1 MQVKNFEEVNTLLLV
16 VIFSALILILGMRE
30 IYIHNKRIKK
40 VPIRININGIRGKST
55 ITRLIYGILREDN
68 YKVIG
73 KTTGTDARML
83 YWFDE
88 EEYPVVRKPQ
98 GPNIGEQK
106 DILQNVNDNGGEAIV
121 NECMAVNPDYQII
134 FQNQL
139 LKANI
144 GVIVNVMED
153 HMETLG
159 PTLDEVAEAFTA
171 TIPYN
176 GKLIVMKDDY
186 TEFFKKEADK
196 RNTETIVV
204 DKDKV
209 EESLLREFDYI
220 VFPDNVAI
228 AMGVA
233 EAVGANTDTA
243 LKGMLNAPPDSGA
256 VHIHYYH
263 KNNTKNIF
271 VNAFA
276 ANEPQSTKAILQKVI
291 DYKYPYEKKVII
303 LNCRGDRLDRT
314 KLFAENFITD
324 VDYDTLICVGKSTQL
339 VTEVIKSQPDK
350 KYLNFEGKPF
360 EEVEKAI
367 YEESENALVFCVGNI
382 HGNGK
387 KVVNLLE
394 GLD

>member
-1 MQVKNFEEVNTLLLV
+1 MLLV
-16 VIFSALILILGMRE
+16 VIFTALILILGIRE
-30 IYIHNKRIKK
+30 IYIHKKRINKI
-40 VPIRININGIRGKST
+40 PIRININGIRGKST

-186 TEFFKKEADK
+186 TDFFKKEADK

-204 DKDKV
+204 DRDEV

-263 KNNTKNIF
+263 KNDTKNIF

-291 DYKYPYEKKVII
+291 DYKYPFEKKVII

-314 KLFAENFITD
+314 KLFAENFITE

-339 VTEVIKSQPDK
+339 VTEVMKSQPDK

-367 YEESENALVFCVGNI
+367 YAESENALVFCVGNI

>member
-339 VTEVIKSQPDK
+339 VTEVMKSQPDK

-367 YEESENALVFCVGNI
+367 YEETENALVFCVGNI

>member
-1 MQVKNFEEVNTLLLV
+1 MLLV
-16 VIFSALILILGMRE
+16 VIFTALILILGIRE
-30 IYIHNKRIKK
+30 IYIHKKRIKK
-40 VPIRININGIRGKST
+40 IPIRININGIRGKST

-186 TEFFKKEADK
+186 TDFFKKEADK

-204 DKDKV
+204 DRDEV

-263 KNNTKNIF
+263 KNDTKNIF

-291 DYKYPYEKKVII
+291 DYKYPFEKKVII

-314 KLFAENFITD
+314 KLFAENFITE

-339 VTEVIKSQPDK
+339 VTEVMKSQPDK

-367 YEESENALVFCVGNI
+367 YAESENALVFCVGNI

>member
-1 MQVKNFEEVNTLLLV
+1 VKSLFLIILFAAV
-16 VIFSALILILGMRE
+16 ILILGIRE
-30 IYIHNKRIKK
+30 MYIHKKRINKI
-40 VPIRININGIRGKST
+40 PIRININGIRGKST
-55 ITRLIYGILREDN
+55 ITRLIYGILREDD
-68 YKVIG
+68 YKVVG
-73 KTTGTDARML
+73 KTTGTDASML
-83 YWFDE
+83 YWFQE
-88 EEYPVVRKPQ
+88 EEHPVVRKPQ

-106 DILQNVNDNGGEAIV
+106 DILQNVIANGGEAIV

-139 LKANI
+139 LKANV

-176 GKLIVMKDDY
+176 GKLVVMKDDY
-186 TEFFKKEADK
+186 TEFFKKVADS
-196 RNTETIVV
+196 RNTETIIV
-204 DKDKV
+204 DKDEV
-209 EESLLREFDYI
+209 EESLLRKFDYI

-233 EAVGANTDTA
+233 EAVGANKETA
-243 LKGMLNAPPDSGA
+243 LQGMLNAPPDSGA
-256 VHIHYYH
+256 VQVHYYH

-276 ANEPQSTKAILQKVI
+276 ANEPKSTKAILQKVI

-303 LNCRGDRLDRT
+303 LNCRADRLDRT
-314 KLFAENFITD
+314 KLFAEDFITK

-339 VTEVIKSQPDK
+339 VTEVMRTEQPDK
-350 KYLNFEGKPF
+350 KYLNFEGKSF
-360 EEVEKAI
+360 EEVEEAI
-367 YEESENALVFCVGNI
+367 FAESESALVFCVGNI

-394 GLD
+394 GMN

>member
-1 MQVKNFEEVNTLLLV
+1 MLLV
-16 VIFSALILILGMRE
+16 VIFTALILILGIRE
-30 IYIHNKRIKK
+30 IYIHKKRINKI
-40 VPIRININGIRGKST
+40 PIRININGIRGKST

-186 TEFFKKEADK
+186 TDFFKKEADK

-204 DKDKV
+204 DRDEV

-228 AMGVA
+228 AVGVA

-243 LKGMLNAPPDSGA
+243 LKGMLNASPDSGA

-263 KNNTKNIF
+263 KNDTKNIF

-291 DYKYPYEKKVII
+291 DYKYPFEKKVII

-314 KLFAENFITD
+314 KLFAENFITE

-339 VTEVIKSQPDK
+339 VTEVMKSQPDK

-367 YEESENALVFCVGNI
+367 YAESENALVFCVGNI

>member
-1 MQVKNFEEVNTLLLV
+1 MLLV
-16 VIFSALILILGMRE
+16 VIFTALILILGIRE
-30 IYIHNKRIKK
+30 IYIHKKRINKI
-40 VPIRININGIRGKST
+40 PIRININGIRGKST

-204 DKDKV
+204 DRDEV

-263 KNNTKNIF
+263 KNDTKNIF

-291 DYKYPYEKKVII
+291 DYKYPFEKKVII

-314 KLFAENFITD
+314 KLFAENFITE

-339 VTEVIKSQPDK
+339 VSEVMKSQPDK

-367 YEESENALVFCVGNI
+367 YAESENALVFCVGNI

>member
-186 TEFFKKEADK
+186 TDFFKKEADK

-339 VTEVIKSQPDK
+339 VTEVMKSQPDK

>member
-1 MQVKNFEEVNTLLLV
+1 M
-16 VIFSALILILGMRE
+16 
-30 IYIHNKRIKK
+30 YIHKKRINKI
-40 VPIRININGIRGKST
+40 PIRININGIRGKST
-55 ITRLIYGILREDN
+55 ITRLIYGILREDD
-68 YKVIG
+68 YKVVG
-73 KTTGTDARML
+73 KTTGTDASML
-83 YWFDE
+83 YWFSE
-88 EEYPVVRKPQ
+88 EEHPVIRKPQ

-106 DILQNVNDNGGEAIV
+106 DILSNVIANGGEAIV
-121 NECMAVNPDYQII
+121 NECMAVNPDYQIV

-139 LKANI
+139 LKANV
-144 GVIVNVMED
+144 GVIVNVLED

-176 GKLIVMKDDY
+176 GKLVVMKDDY
-186 TEFFKKEADK
+186 TEFFKKVAAS

-204 DKDKV
+204 DKEKV
-209 EESLLREFDYI
+209 EESLLRKFDYI

-233 EAVGANTDTA
+233 EAVGANKDTA
-243 LKGMLNAPPDSGA
+243 LQGMLNAPPDSGA
-256 VHIHYYH
+256 VQVHYYH

-291 DYKYPYEKKVII
+291 DYKYPFEKKVII
-303 LNCRGDRLDRT
+303 LNCRADRLDRT
-314 KLFAENFITD
+314 KLFAEDFITK

-339 VTEVIKSQPDK
+339 VTEVMKTQQPDK
-350 KYLNFEGKPF
+350 KYLNFEGKSF
-360 EEVEKAI
+360 SEVEEAI
-367 YEESENALVFCVGNI
+367 FAESKSALVFCVGNI

-394 GLD
+394 GMN

>member
-1 MQVKNFEEVNTLLLV
+1 M
-16 VIFSALILILGMRE
+16 
-30 IYIHNKRIKK
+30 YIHKKRINKI
-40 VPIRININGIRGKST
+40 PIRININGIRGKST
-55 ITRLIYGILREDN
+55 ITRLIYGILREDD
-68 YKVIG
+68 YKVVG
-73 KTTGTDARML
+73 KTTGTDASML
-83 YWFDE
+83 YWFQE
-88 EEYPVVRKPQ
+88 EEHPVVRKPQ

-106 DILQNVNDNGGEAIV
+106 DILQNVIANGGEAIV

-139 LKANI
+139 LKANV

-176 GKLIVMKDDY
+176 GKLVVMKDEY
-186 TEFFKKEADK
+186 TDFFKKVADS
-196 RNTETIVV
+196 RNTETIIV
-204 DKDKV
+204 DKDEV
-209 EESLLREFDYI
+209 EESLLRKFDYI

-233 EAVGANTDTA
+233 EAVGANKETA
-243 LKGMLNAPPDSGA
+243 LQGMLNAPPDSGA
-256 VHIHYYH
+256 VQVHYYH

-276 ANEPQSTKAILQKVI
+276 ANEPKSTKAILQKVI

-303 LNCRGDRLDRT
+303 LNCRADRLDRT
-314 KLFAENFITD
+314 KLFAEDFITK

-339 VTEVIKSQPDK
+339 VTEVMRTEQPDK
-350 KYLNFEGKPF
+350 KYLNFEGKSF
-360 EEVEKAI
+360 EEVEEAI
-367 YEESENALVFCVGNI
+367 FAESESALVFCVGNI

-394 GLD
+394 GMN

>member
-1 MQVKNFEEVNTLLLV
+1 MFLIILFAAV
-16 VIFSALILILGMRE
+16 ILILGIRE
-30 IYIHNKRIKK
+30 MYIHKKRINKI
-40 VPIRININGIRGKST
+40 PIRININGIRGKST
-55 ITRLIYGILREDN
+55 ITRLIYGILREDD
-68 YKVIG
+68 YKVVG
-73 KTTGTDARML
+73 KTTGTDASML
-83 YWFDE
+83 YWFQE
-88 EEYPVVRKPQ
+88 EEHPVVRKPQ

-106 DILQNVNDNGGEAIV
+106 DILQNVIANGGEAIV
-121 NECMAVNPDYQII
+121 NECMAVNPDYQIT

-139 LKANI
+139 LKANV

-176 GKLIVMKDDY
+176 GKLVVMKDDY
-186 TEFFKKEADK
+186 TDFFKKVADS
-196 RNTETIVV
+196 RNTETIIV
-204 DKDKV
+204 DKDEV
-209 EESLLREFDYI
+209 EESLLRKFDYI

-233 EAVGANTDTA
+233 EAVGANKETA
-243 LKGMLNAPPDSGA
+243 LQGMLNAPPDSGA
-256 VHIHYYH
+256 VQVHYYH

-276 ANEPQSTKAILQKVI
+276 ANEPKSTKAILQKVI

-303 LNCRGDRLDRT
+303 LNCRADRLDRT
-314 KLFAENFITD
+314 KLFAEDFITK

-339 VTEVIKSQPDK
+339 VTEVMRTEQPDK
-350 KYLNFEGKPF
+350 KYLNFEGKSF
-360 EEVEKAI
+360 EEVEEAI
-367 YEESENALVFCVGNI
+367 FAESESALVFCVGNI

-394 GLD
+394 GMN

>member
-1 MQVKNFEEVNTLLLV
+1 VKSLFLIILFAAV
-16 VIFSALILILGMRE
+16 ILILGIRE
-30 IYIHNKRIKK
+30 MYIHKKRINKI
-40 VPIRININGIRGKST
+40 PIRININGIRGKST
-55 ITRLIYGILREDN
+55 ITRLIYGILREDD
-68 YKVIG
+68 YKVVG
-73 KTTGTDARML
+73 KTTGTDASML
-83 YWFDE
+83 YWFQE
-88 EEYPVVRKPQ
+88 EEHPVVRKPQ

-106 DILQNVNDNGGEAIV
+106 DILQKVIANGGEAIV

-139 LKANI
+139 LKANV

-176 GKLIVMKDDY
+176 GKLVVMKDDY
-186 TEFFKKEADK
+186 TDFFKKVADS
-196 RNTETIVV
+196 RNTETIIV
-204 DKDKV
+204 DKDEV
-209 EESLLREFDYI
+209 EESLLRKFDYI

-233 EAVGANTDTA
+233 EAVGANKETA
-243 LKGMLNAPPDSGA
+243 LQGMLNAPPDSGA
-256 VHIHYYH
+256 VQVHYYH

-276 ANEPQSTKAILQKVI
+276 ANEPKSTKAILQKVI

-303 LNCRGDRLDRT
+303 LNCRADRLDRT
-314 KLFAENFITD
+314 KLFAEDFITK

-339 VTEVIKSQPDK
+339 VTEVMRTEQPDK
-350 KYLNFEGKPF
+350 KYLNFEGKSF
-360 EEVEKAI
+360 EEVEEAI
-367 YEESENALVFCVGNI
+367 FAESESALVFCVGNI

-394 GLD
+394 GMN

>member
-1 MQVKNFEEVNTLLLV
+1 MQVKKFEEVNTLLLV
-16 VIFSALILILGMRE
+16 VTFSALILILGMRE

-314 KLFAENFITD
+314 KLFAENFITE

-339 VTEVIKSQPDK
+339 VTEVMKSQPDK

>member
-314 KLFAENFITD
+314 KLFTENFITD

-339 VTEVIKSQPDK
+339 VTEVMKSQPDK

>member
-1 MQVKNFEEVNTLLLV
+1 MLLV
-16 VIFSALILILGMRE
+16 VIFTALILILGIRE
-30 IYIHNKRIKK
+30 TYIHKKRINKI
-40 VPIRININGIRGKST
+40 PIRININGIRGKST

-204 DKDKV
+204 DRDEV

-263 KNNTKNIF
+263 KNDTKNIF

-291 DYKYPYEKKVII
+291 DYKYPFEKKVII

-314 KLFAENFITD
+314 KLFAENFITE

-339 VTEVIKSQPDK
+339 VTEVMKSQPDK

-367 YEESENALVFCVGNI
+367 YAESENALVFCVGNI

>member
-1 MQVKNFEEVNTLLLV
+1 MFLIILFAAV
-16 VIFSALILILGMRE
+16 ILILGIRE
-30 IYIHNKRIKK
+30 MYIHKKRINKI
-40 VPIRININGIRGKST
+40 PIRININGIRGKST
-55 ITRLIYGILREDN
+55 ITRLIYGILREDD
-68 YKVIG
+68 YKVVG
-73 KTTGTDARML
+73 KTTGTDASML
-83 YWFDE
+83 YWFQE
-88 EEYPVVRKPQ
+88 EEHPVVRKPQ

-106 DILQNVNDNGGEAIV
+106 DILQNVIANGGEAIV

-139 LKANI
+139 LKANV

-176 GKLIVMKDDY
+176 GKLVVMKDDY
-186 TEFFKKEADK
+186 TDFFKKVADS
-196 RNTETIVV
+196 RNTETIIV
-204 DKDKV
+204 DKDEV
-209 EESLLREFDYI
+209 EESLLRKFDYI

-233 EAVGANTDTA
+233 EAVGANKETA
-243 LKGMLNAPPDSGA
+243 LQGMLNAPPDSGA
-256 VHIHYYH
+256 VQVHYYH

-276 ANEPQSTKAILQKVI
+276 ANEPKSTKAILQKVI

-303 LNCRGDRLDRT
+303 LNCRADRLDRT
-314 KLFAENFITD
+314 KLFAEDFITK

-339 VTEVIKSQPDK
+339 VTEVMRTEQPDK
-350 KYLNFEGKPF
+350 KYLNFEGKSF
-360 EEVEKAI
+360 EEVEEAI
-367 YEESENALVFCVGNI
+367 FAESESALVFCVGNI

-394 GLD
+394 GMN

>member
-1 MQVKNFEEVNTLLLV
+1 MLV
-16 VIFSALILILGMRE
+16 VIFTALILILGIRE
-30 IYIHNKRIKK
+30 IYIHKKRINKI
-40 VPIRININGIRGKST
+40 PIRININGIRGKST

-186 TEFFKKEADK
+186 TDFFKKEADK

-204 DKDKV
+204 DRDEV

-228 AMGVA
+228 AVGVA

-243 LKGMLNAPPDSGA
+243 LKGMLNASPDSGA

-263 KNNTKNIF
+263 KNDTKNIF

-291 DYKYPYEKKVII
+291 DYKYPFEKKVII

-314 KLFAENFITD
+314 KLFAENFITE

-339 VTEVIKSQPDK
+339 VTEVMKSQPDK

-367 YEESENALVFCVGNI
+367 YAESENALVFCVGNI

>member
-1 MQVKNFEEVNTLLLV
+1 MLLV

-314 KLFAENFITD
+314 KLFTENFITD

-339 VTEVIKSQPDK
+339 VTEVMKSQPDK

>member
-1 MQVKNFEEVNTLLLV
+1 MQVKIFGEVNTLLLV

-30 IYIHNKRIKK
+30 IYIHKKRIKK

-88 EEYPVVRKPQ
+88 EEYPVIRKPQ

-204 DKDKV
+204 DKDEV
-209 EESLLREFDYI
+209 EESLLRDFGYI

-233 EAVGANTDTA
+233 KAVGANTDTA

-291 DYKYPYEKKVII
+291 DYKYPFEKKVII

-314 KLFAENFITD
+314 KLFAENFITE

-339 VTEVIKSQPDK
+339 VTEVMKSQPDK
-350 KYLNFEGKPF
+350 KYLNFESKPF

>member
-1 MQVKNFEEVNTLLLV
+1 MLLV

-339 VTEVIKSQPDK
+339 VTEVMKSQPDK

>member
-339 VTEVIKSQPDK
+339 VTEVMKSQPDK

>member
-1 MQVKNFEEVNTLLLV
+1 MLLV

-314 KLFAENFITD
+314 KLFAENFITY

-339 VTEVIKSQPDK
+339 VTEVMKSQPDK

>member
-1 MQVKNFEEVNTLLLV
+1 MFLIILFAAV
-16 VIFSALILILGMRE
+16 ILILGIRE
-30 IYIHNKRIKK
+30 MYIHKKRINKI
-40 VPIRININGIRGKST
+40 PIRININGIRGKST
-55 ITRLIYGILREDN
+55 ITRLIYGILREDD
-68 YKVIG
+68 YKVVG
-73 KTTGTDARML
+73 KTTGTDASML
-83 YWFDE
+83 YWFQE
-88 EEYPVVRKPQ
+88 EEHSVVRKPQ

-106 DILQNVNDNGGEAIV
+106 DILQNVIANGGEAIV
-121 NECMAVNPDYQII
+121 NECMAVNPDYQIT

-139 LKANI
+139 LKANV

-176 GKLIVMKDDY
+176 GKLVVMKDDY
-186 TEFFKKEADK
+186 TDFFKKVADS
-196 RNTETIVV
+196 RNTETIIV
-204 DKDKV
+204 DKDEV
-209 EESLLREFDYI
+209 EESLLRKFDYI

-233 EAVGANTDTA
+233 EAVGANKETA
-243 LKGMLNAPPDSGA
+243 LQGMLNAPPDSGA
-256 VHIHYYH
+256 VQVHYYH

-276 ANEPQSTKAILQKVI
+276 ANEPKSTKAILQKVI

-303 LNCRGDRLDRT
+303 LNCRADRLDRT
-314 KLFAENFITD
+314 KLFAEDFITK

-339 VTEVIKSQPDK
+339 VTEVMRTEQPDK
-350 KYLNFEGKPF
+350 KYLNFEGKSF
-360 EEVEKAI
+360 EEVEEAI
-367 YEESENALVFCVGNI
+367 FAESESALVFCVGNI

-394 GLD
+394 GMN

>member
-1 MQVKNFEEVNTLLLV
+1 MLLV
-16 VIFSALILILGMRE
+16 IIFSALILVLGIRE
-30 IYIHNKRIKK
+30 MHVHRKRIKQI
-40 VPIRININGIRGKST
+40 PIRININGIRGKST

-68 YKVIG
+68 YQVIG

-88 EEYPVVRKPQ
+88 KEYPVVRKPQ

-106 DILQNVNDNGGEAIV
+106 DILQNVIDNKGKAIV
-121 NECMAVNPDYQII
+121 NECMAVNPDYQIV
-134 FQNQL
+134 FQEKL
-139 LKANI
+139 LKANV
-144 GVIVNVMED
+144 GVIVNAMED

-176 GKLIVMKDDY
+176 GKLVIMKDDY
-186 TEFFKKEADK
+186 TDFFKKVADK

-204 DKDKV
+204 DRDKV
-209 EESLLREFDYI
+209 EEDLLRKFDYI

-233 EAVGANTDTA
+233 KAIGANPDVA
-243 LKGMLNAPPDSGA
+243 IEGMLNAPPDSGA

-263 KNNTKNIF
+263 KNDTKNIF

-276 ANEPQSTKAILQKVI
+276 ANEPQSSKAILQKVI

-314 KLFAENFITD
+314 KLFAEDFITD
-324 VDYDTLICVGKSTQL
+324 VDFDTLICVGKSTQL
-339 VTEVIKSQPDK
+339 VTEVMKSQPDK
-350 KYLNFEGKPF
+350 KYLNFEGRPF
-360 EEVEKAI
+360 EEVEQAI
-367 YEESENALVFCVGNI
+367 YEESKSALVFCVGNI

-394 GLD
+394 GMD

>member
-1 MQVKNFEEVNTLLLV
+1 MLV
-16 VIFSALILILGMRE
+16 VIFTALILILGIRE
-30 IYIHNKRIKK
+30 IYIHKKRINKI
-40 VPIRININGIRGKST
+40 PIRININGIRGKST
-55 ITRLIYGILREDN
+55 ITRLIYGILRENN

-204 DKDKV
+204 DRDEV

-263 KNNTKNIF
+263 KN
-271 VNAFA
+271 
-276 ANEPQSTKAILQKVI
+276 EPQSTKAILQKVI
-291 DYKYPYEKKVII
+291 DYKYPFEKKVII

-314 KLFAENFITD
+314 KLFAENFITE

-339 VTEVIKSQPDK
+339 VTEVMKSQPDK

-367 YEESENALVFCVGNI
+367 YAESENALVFCVGNI

>member
-1 MQVKNFEEVNTLLLV
+1 MLLV
-16 VIFSALILILGMRE
+16 VTFSALILILGMRE

-314 KLFAENFITD
+314 KLFAENFITE

-339 VTEVIKSQPDK
+339 VTEVMKSQPDK